1 MSMVESIELNYQ
13 QKQVKE
19 LNFSRKLWSKEQQV
33 LLIKKKYTMT
43 KMLNSLFKKIGIL
56 ANQDGP
62 PDLDEVLKDL
72 GRKIDNIFK
81 RKPRI
86 VVNNDSSGSGKN
98 NGSGTGSSTGG
109 DIPIIPILLVVFL
122 IWLITGFYIVD
133 QGSRGVVLR
142 FGKHIDVTQPG
153 PRWHLPYPIE
163 TVEVVNQEQV
173 RTIEVG
179 YRSSNDL
186 AASALDLRES
196 LMLTGDENIVDLQFA
211 VQYNLKSVEDFIFNN
226 RAAESSVRAASET
239 AIREIV
245 GKSKMDFV
253 LYEGREEIAIRTKD
267 LIQQILDRYS
277 TGINI
282 TSVTMQNA
290 QPPQQ
295 VQAAFDDA
303 VKAKQDLERQKNE
316 GQAYANDIV
325 PKARGTASRLTAEAN
340 GYKISIENE
349 ALGNA
354 SRFDQMLTEYTR
366 APEVTKK
373 RLFLETQEQIMSTV
387 SKIIIDQKGS
397 NSLIYLPLD
406 KIIQNSSKTEDS
418 QVDLNKASN
427 QTNPDVSAS
436 DVINSLT
443 DRSRG
448 AFRARE

>member
-1 MSMVESIELNYQ
+1 MENML
-13 QKQVKE
+13 
-19 LNFSRKLWSKEQQV
+19 KLFGFV
-33 LLIKKKYTMT
+33 G
-43 KMLNSLFKKIGIL
+43 NKISNVIRN
-56 ANQDGP
+56 ANNDGP
-62 PDLDEVLKDL
+62 PDLDELVKDL
-72 GRKIDNIFK
+72 KSK
-81 RKPRI
+81 
-86 VVNNDSSGSGKN
+86 VNNVFKLKPKNTGNGNDSQPPSNNSGESGIIKPL
-98 NGSGTGSSTGG
+98 
-109 DIPIIPILLVVFL
+109 PIIIVIFLV
-122 IWLITGFYIVD
+122 WLATGFYIVD
-133 QGSRGVVLR
+133 QGSRGIVLT
-142 FGKHIDVTQPG
+142 FGKNTGITQPG
-153 PRWHLPYPIE
+153 PRWHIPYPIE
-163 TVEVVNQEQV
+163 TVEIVNQEQV

-179 YRSSNDL
+179 YRSL
-186 AASALDLRES
+186 GEGATQQLKES
-196 LMLTGDENIVDLQFA
+196 LMLTGDENIIDLQFA
-211 VQYNLKSVEDFIFNN
+211 VQYNLKSVEDFLFNN
-226 RAAESSVRAASET
+226 RSVESSVRGAAET
-239 AIREIV
+239 AIREVV
-245 GKSKMDFV
+245 GKSDMDFV
-253 LYEGREEIAIRTKD
+253 LYEGREEIAIKTKS
-267 LIQQILDRYS
+267 LMQSILDLYQ

-354 SRFDQMLTEYTR
+354 SRFDQILAEYIR

-387 SKIIIDQKGS
+387 SKIVIDQKGS
-397 NSLIYLPLD
+397 NSLLYLPLD
-406 KIIQNSSKTEDS
+406 KIIKNSSNNSNEVVDPS
-418 QVDLNKASN
+418 QASS

-448 AFRARE
+448 AFRARERDTR

>member
-1 MSMVESIELNYQ
+1 MENM
-13 QKQVKE
+13 
-19 LNFSRKLWSKEQQV
+19 FKLFGFVGNKISNV
-33 LLIKKKYTMT
+33 IK
-43 KMLNSLFKKIGIL
+43 N
-56 ANQDGP
+56 ANNDGP
-62 PDLDEVLKDL
+62 PDLDELVKDL
-72 GRKIDNIFK
+72 KSK
-81 RKPRI
+81 
-86 VVNNDSSGSGKN
+86 VNNVFKLKPKNTN
-98 NGSGTGSSTGG
+98 NGNGSQPPSDNSGDSG
-109 DIPIIPILLVVFL
+109 IIKPLPIVIVIFLV
-122 IWLITGFYIVD
+122 WLATGFYIVD
-133 QGSRGVVLR
+133 QGSRGVVLT
-142 FGKHIDVTQPG
+142 FGENTAITLPG
-153 PRWHLPYPIE
+153 PRWHIPYPIE
-163 TVEVVNQEQV
+163 TVEIVNQEQV

-179 YRSSNDL
+179 YRSL
-186 AASALDLRES
+186 GEGATQQLKES
-196 LMLTGDENIVDLQFA
+196 LMLTGDENIIDLQFA
-211 VQYNLKSVEDFIFNN
+211 VQYNLKSVEDFLFNN
-226 RAAESSVRAASET
+226 RSVEGSVRGAAET
-239 AIREIV
+239 AIREVV
-245 GKSKMDFV
+245 GKSDMDFV
-253 LYEGREEIAIRTKD
+253 LYEGREEIAIKTKS
-267 LIQQILDRYS
+267 LMQSILDLYQ

-354 SRFDQMLTEYTR
+354 SRFDQILAEYIR

-397 NSLIYLPLD
+397 NSLLYLPLD
-406 KIIQNSSKTEDS
+406 KIIQNSSRNNNEAVDPS
-418 QVDLNKASN
+418 QASS

-448 AFRARE
+448 AFRARERDIR

>member
-1 MSMVESIELNYQ
+1 ML
-13 QKQVKE
+13 
-19 LNFSRKLWSKEQQV
+19 KLFGFV
-33 LLIKKKYTMT
+33 G
-43 KMLNSLFKKIGIL
+43 NKISNVIRN
-56 ANQDGP
+56 ANNDGP
-62 PDLDEVLKDL
+62 PDLDELVKDL
-72 GRKIDNIFK
+72 KSK
-81 RKPRI
+81 
-86 VVNNDSSGSGKN
+86 VNNVFKLKPKNTN
-98 NGSGTGSSTGG
+98 NGNGSQPPSDNSGDSG
-109 DIPIIPILLVVFL
+109 IIKPLPIVIVIFLV
-122 IWLITGFYIVD
+122 WLATGFYIVD
-133 QGSRGVVLR
+133 QGSRGVVLT
-142 FGKHIDVTQPG
+142 FGENTAITLPG
-153 PRWHLPYPIE
+153 PRWHIPYPIE
-163 TVEVVNQEQV
+163 TVEIVNQEQV

-179 YRSSNDL
+179 YRSL
-186 AASALDLRES
+186 GEGATQQLKES
-196 LMLTGDENIVDLQFA
+196 LMLTGDENIIDLQFA
-211 VQYNLKSVEDFIFNN
+211 VQYNLKSVEDFLFNN
-226 RAAESSVRAASET
+226 RSVEGSVRGAAET
-239 AIREIV
+239 AIREVV
-245 GKSKMDFV
+245 GKSDMDFV
-253 LYEGREEIAIRTKD
+253 LYEGREEIAIKTKS
-267 LIQQILDRYS
+267 LMQSILDLYQ

-354 SRFDQMLTEYTR
+354 SRFDQILAEYIR

-397 NSLIYLPLD
+397 NSLLYLPLD
-406 KIIQNSSKTEDS
+406 KIIQNSSRNNNEAADPS
-418 QVDLNKASN
+418 QASN

-448 AFRARE
+448 AFRARERDIR

>member
-1 MSMVESIELNYQ
+1 MENML
-13 QKQVKE
+13 
-19 LNFSRKLWSKEQQV
+19 KLFGFVGNRISNV
-33 LLIKKKYTMT
+33 IR
-43 KMLNSLFKKIGIL
+43 N
-56 ANQDGP
+56 ANNDGP
-62 PDLDEVLKDL
+62 PDLDELVKDL
-72 GRKIDNIFK
+72 KSK
-81 RKPRI
+81 
-86 VVNNDSSGSGKN
+86 VNNVFKLKPKNTN
-98 NGSGTGSSTGG
+98 NGNGSQPPSDNSGDSG
-109 DIPIIPILLVVFL
+109 IIKPLPIVIVIFLV
-122 IWLITGFYIVD
+122 WLATGFYIVD
-133 QGSRGVVLR
+133 QGSRGVVLT
-142 FGKHIDVTQPG
+142 FGENTAITLPG
-153 PRWHLPYPIE
+153 PRWHIPYPIE
-163 TVEVVNQEQV
+163 TVEIVNQEQV

-179 YRSSNDL
+179 YRSL
-186 AASALDLRES
+186 GEGATQQLKES
-196 LMLTGDENIVDLQFA
+196 LMLTGDENIIDLQFA
-211 VQYNLKSVEDFIFNN
+211 VQYNLKSVEDFLFNN
-226 RAAESSVRAASET
+226 RSVEGSVRGAAET
-239 AIREIV
+239 AIREVV
-245 GKSKMDFV
+245 GKSDMDFV
-253 LYEGREEIAIRTKD
+253 LYEGREEIAIKTKS
-267 LIQQILDRYS
+267 LMQSILDLYQ

-354 SRFDQMLTEYTR
+354 SRFDQILAEYIR

-406 KIIQNSSKTEDS
+406 KIINNSSKNNSEDIDLS
-418 QVDLNKASN
+418 QASS

-448 AFRARE
+448 AFRERERDVR

>member
-1 MSMVESIELNYQ
+1 MENM
-13 QKQVKE
+13 
-19 LNFSRKLWSKEQQV
+19 RKLFGFVGNRISNV
-33 LLIKKKYTMT
+33 IR
-43 KMLNSLFKKIGIL
+43 N
-56 ANQDGP
+56 ANNDGP
-62 PDLDEVLKDL
+62 PDLDELVKDL
-72 GRKIDNIFK
+72 KSK
-81 RKPRI
+81 
-86 VVNNDSSGSGKN
+86 VNNVFKLKPKNTN
-98 NGSGTGSSTGG
+98 NGNGSQPPSDNSGDSG
-109 DIPIIPILLVVFL
+109 IIKPLPIVIVIFLV
-122 IWLITGFYIVD
+122 WLATGFYIVD
-133 QGSRGVVLR
+133 QGSRGVVLT
-142 FGKHIDVTQPG
+142 FGENTAITLPG
-153 PRWHLPYPIE
+153 PRWHIPYPIE
-163 TVEVVNQEQV
+163 TVEIVNQEQV

-179 YRSSNDL
+179 YRSL
-186 AASALDLRES
+186 GEGATQQLKES
-196 LMLTGDENIVDLQFA
+196 LMLTGDENIIDLQFA
-211 VQYNLKSVEDFIFNN
+211 VQYNLKSVEDFLFNN
-226 RAAESSVRAASET
+226 RSVEGSVRGAAET
-239 AIREIV
+239 AIREVV
-245 GKSKMDFV
+245 GKSDMDFV
-253 LYEGREEIAIRTKD
+253 LYEGREEIAIKTKS
-267 LIQQILDRYS
+267 LMQSILDLYQ

-354 SRFDQMLTEYTR
+354 SRFDQILAEYIR

-387 SKIIIDQKGS
+387 SKIVIDQKGS
-397 NSLIYLPLD
+397 NSLLYLPLD
-406 KIIQNSSKTEDS
+406 KIIQNSSRNNNEAVDPS
-418 QVDLNKASN
+418 QASS

-448 AFRARE
+448 AFRARERDIR

>member
-1 MSMVESIELNYQ
+1 MENM
-13 QKQVKE
+13 
-19 LNFSRKLWSKEQQV
+19 RKLFGFVGNRISNV
-33 LLIKKKYTMT
+33 IR
-43 KMLNSLFKKIGIL
+43 N
-56 ANQDGP
+56 ANNDGP
-62 PDLDEVLKDL
+62 PDLDELVKDL
-72 GRKIDNIFK
+72 KSK
-81 RKPRI
+81 
-86 VVNNDSSGSGKN
+86 VNNVFKLKPKNTN
-98 NGSGTGSSTGG
+98 NGNGSQPPSDNSGDSG
-109 DIPIIPILLVVFL
+109 IIKPLPIVIVIFLV
-122 IWLITGFYIVD
+122 WLATGFYIVD
-133 QGSRGVVLR
+133 QGSRGVVLT
-142 FGKHIDVTQPG
+142 FGENTAITLPG
-153 PRWHLPYPIE
+153 PRWHIPYPIE
-163 TVEVVNQEQV
+163 TVEIVNQEQV

-179 YRSSNDL
+179 YRSL
-186 AASALDLRES
+186 GEGATQQLKES
-196 LMLTGDENIVDLQFA
+196 LMLTGDENIIDLQFA
-211 VQYNLKSVEDFIFNN
+211 VQYNLKSVEDFLFNN
-226 RAAESSVRAASET
+226 RSVEGSVRGAAET
-239 AIREIV
+239 AIREVV
-245 GKSKMDFV
+245 GKSDMDFV
-253 LYEGREEIAIRTKD
+253 LYEGREEIAIKTKS
-267 LIQQILDRYS
+267 LMQSILDLYQ

-354 SRFDQMLTEYTR
+354 SRFDQILAEYIR

-397 NSLIYLPLD
+397 NSLLYLPLD
-406 KIIQNSSKTEDS
+406 RIIQNSSKNNNEVLDPN
-418 QVDLNKASN
+418 QASS

-448 AFRARE
+448 AFRARERDIR

>member
-1 MSMVESIELNYQ
+1 MENML
-13 QKQVKE
+13 
-19 LNFSRKLWSKEQQV
+19 KLFGFV
-33 LLIKKKYTMT
+33 G
-43 KMLNSLFKKIGIL
+43 NKISNVIRN
-56 ANQDGP
+56 ANNDGP
-62 PDLDEVLKDL
+62 PDLDELVKDL
-72 GRKIDNIFK
+72 KSK
-81 RKPRI
+81 
-86 VVNNDSSGSGKN
+86 VNNVFKLKPKNSSNG
-98 NGSGTGSSTGG
+98 NGSQPPSNNSG
-109 DIPIIPILLVVFL
+109 DSGIIKPLPIIIVIFLV
-122 IWLITGFYIVD
+122 WLATGFYIVD
-133 QGSRGVVLR
+133 QGSRGIVLT
-142 FGKHIDVTQPG
+142 FGKNTGITQPG
-153 PRWHLPYPIE
+153 PRWHIPYPIE
-163 TVEVVNQEQV
+163 TVEIVNQEQV

-179 YRSSNDL
+179 YRSL
-186 AASALDLRES
+186 GEGATQQLKES
-196 LMLTGDENIVDLQFA
+196 LMLTGDENIIDLQFA
-211 VQYNLKSVEDFIFNN
+211 VQYNLKSVEDFLFNN
-226 RAAESSVRAASET
+226 RSVEGSVRGAAET
-239 AIREIV
+239 AIREVV
-245 GKSKMDFV
+245 GKSDMDFV
-253 LYEGREEIAIRTKD
+253 LYEGREEIAIKTKS
-267 LIQQILDRYS
+267 LMQSILDLYQ

-354 SRFDQMLTEYTR
+354 SRFDQILAEYIR

-397 NSLIYLPLD
+397 NSLLYLPLD
-406 KIIQNSSKTEDS
+406 KIIQNSSRNNNEAADPS
-418 QVDLNKASN
+418 QASN

-448 AFRARE
+448 AFRARERDIR

>member
-1 MSMVESIELNYQ
+1 MENML
-13 QKQVKE
+13 
-19 LNFSRKLWSKEQQV
+19 KLFGFV
-33 LLIKKKYTMT
+33 G
-43 KMLNSLFKKIGIL
+43 NKISNVIRN
-56 ANQDGP
+56 ANNDGP
-62 PDLDEVLKDL
+62 PDLDELVKDL
-72 GRKIDNIFK
+72 KSK
-81 RKPRI
+81 
-86 VVNNDSSGSGKN
+86 VNNVFKLKSKNTN
-98 NGSGTGSSTGG
+98 NGNGSQPPSDNSGDSG
-109 DIPIIPILLVVFL
+109 IIKPLPIVIVIFLV
-122 IWLITGFYIVD
+122 WLATGFYIVD
-133 QGSRGVVLR
+133 QGSRGVVLT
-142 FGKHIDVTQPG
+142 FGENTAITLPG
-153 PRWHLPYPIE
+153 PRWHIPYPIE
-163 TVEVVNQEQV
+163 TVEIVNQEQV

-179 YRSSNDL
+179 YRSL
-186 AASALDLRES
+186 GEGATQQLKES
-196 LMLTGDENIVDLQFA
+196 LMLTGDENIIDLQFA
-211 VQYNLKSVEDFIFNN
+211 VQYNLKSVEDFLFNN
-226 RAAESSVRAASET
+226 RSVEGSVRGAAET
-239 AIREIV
+239 AIREVV
-245 GKSKMDFV
+245 GKSDMDFV
-253 LYEGREEIAIRTKD
+253 LYEGREEIAIKTKS
-267 LIQQILDRYS
+267 LMQSILDLYQ

-354 SRFDQMLTEYTR
+354 SRFDQILAEYIR

-397 NSLIYLPLD
+397 NSLLYLPLD
-406 KIIQNSSKTEDS
+406 KIIQNSSRNNNEVVDPS
-418 QVDLNKASN
+418 QASS

-448 AFRARE
+448 AFRARERDIR

>member
-1 MSMVESIELNYQ
+1 MENML
-13 QKQVKE
+13 
-19 LNFSRKLWSKEQQV
+19 KLFGFV
-33 LLIKKKYTMT
+33 G
-43 KMLNSLFKKIGIL
+43 NKISNVIRN
-56 ANQDGP
+56 ANNDGP
-62 PDLDEVLKDL
+62 PDLDELVKDL
-72 GRKIDNIFK
+72 KSK
-81 RKPRI
+81 
-86 VVNNDSSGSGKN
+86 VNNVFKLKPKNTN
-98 NGSGTGSSTGG
+98 NGNGSQPPSNNSGDSG
-109 DIPIIPILLVVFL
+109 IIKPLPIVIVIFLV
-122 IWLITGFYIVD
+122 WLATGFYIVD
-133 QGSRGVVLR
+133 QGSRGVVLT
-142 FGKHIDVTQPG
+142 FGENTGITLPG
-153 PRWHLPYPIE
+153 PRWHIPYPIE
-163 TVEVVNQEQV
+163 TVEIVNQEQV

-179 YRSSNDL
+179 YRSL
-186 AASALDLRES
+186 GEGATQQLKES
-196 LMLTGDENIVDLQFA
+196 LMLTGDENIIDLQFA
-211 VQYNLKSVEDFIFNN
+211 VQYNLKSVEDFLFNN
-226 RAAESSVRAASET
+226 RSVEGSVRGAAET
-239 AIREIV
+239 AIREVV
-245 GKSKMDFV
+245 GKSDMDFV
-253 LYEGREEIAIRTKD
+253 LYEGREEIAIKTKS
-267 LIQQILDRYS
+267 LMQSILDLYQ

-354 SRFDQMLTEYTR
+354 SRFDQILAEYIR

-397 NSLIYLPLD
+397 NSLLYLPLD
-406 KIIQNSSKTEDS
+406 KIIQNSSRNNNEVVDPS
-418 QVDLNKASN
+418 QASS

-448 AFRARE
+448 AFRARERDIR

>member
-1 MSMVESIELNYQ
+1 MENML
-13 QKQVKE
+13 
-19 LNFSRKLWSKEQQV
+19 KLFGFVGNKISNV
-33 LLIKKKYTMT
+33 IK
-43 KMLNSLFKKIGIL
+43 N
-56 ANQDGP
+56 ANNDGP
-62 PDLDEVLKDL
+62 PDLDELVKDL
-72 GRKIDNIFK
+72 KSK
-81 RKPRI
+81 
-86 VVNNDSSGSGKN
+86 VNNVFKLKPKNTN
-98 NGSGTGSSTGG
+98 NGNDSQPPSNNSGDSGV
-109 DIPIIPILLVVFL
+109 IKPLPIIIVIFLV
-122 IWLITGFYIVD
+122 WLATGFYIVD
-133 QGSRGVVLR
+133 QGSRGVVLT
-142 FGKHIDVTQPG
+142 FGENTAITLPG
-153 PRWHLPYPIE
+153 PRWHIPYPIE
-163 TVEVVNQEQV
+163 TVEIVNQEQV

-179 YRSSNDL
+179 YRSL
-186 AASALDLRES
+186 GEGATQQLKES
-196 LMLTGDENIVDLQFA
+196 LMLTGDENIIDLQFA
-211 VQYNLKSVEDFIFNN
+211 VQYNLKSVEDFLFNN
-226 RAAESSVRAASET
+226 RSVEGSVRGAAET
-239 AIREIV
+239 AIREVV
-245 GKSKMDFV
+245 GKSDMDFV
-253 LYEGREEIAIRTKD
+253 LYEGREEIAIKTKS
-267 LIQQILDRYS
+267 LMQSILDLYQ

-354 SRFDQMLTEYTR
+354 SRFDQILAEYIR

-397 NSLIYLPLD
+397 NSLLYLPLD
-406 KIIQNSSKTEDS
+406 KIIQNSTRNNNEVVDPS
-418 QVDLNKASN
+418 QASS

-448 AFRARE
+448 AFRARERDIR

>member
-1 MSMVESIELNYQ
+1 MENM
-13 QKQVKE
+13 
-19 LNFSRKLWSKEQQV
+19 RKLFGFVGNRISNV
-33 LLIKKKYTMT
+33 IR
-43 KMLNSLFKKIGIL
+43 N
-56 ANQDGP
+56 ANNDGP
-62 PDLDEVLKDL
+62 PDLDELVKDL
-72 GRKIDNIFK
+72 KSK
-81 RKPRI
+81 
-86 VVNNDSSGSGKN
+86 VNNVFKLKPKNTN
-98 NGSGTGSSTGG
+98 NGNGSQPPSDNSGDSG
-109 DIPIIPILLVVFL
+109 IIKPLPIVIVIFLV
-122 IWLITGFYIVD
+122 WLATGFYIVD
-133 QGSRGVVLR
+133 QGSRGVVLT
-142 FGKHIDVTQPG
+142 FGENTAITLPG
-153 PRWHLPYPIE
+153 PRWHIPYPIE
-163 TVEVVNQEQV
+163 TVEIVNQEQV

-179 YRSSNDL
+179 YRSL
-186 AASALDLRES
+186 GEGATQQLKES
-196 LMLTGDENIVDLQFA
+196 LMLTGDENIIDLQFA
-211 VQYNLKSVEDFIFNN
+211 VQYNLKSVEDFLFNN
-226 RAAESSVRAASET
+226 RSVEGSVRGAAET
-239 AIREIV
+239 AIREVV
-245 GKSKMDFV
+245 GKSDMDFV
-253 LYEGREEIAIRTKD
+253 LYEGREEIAIKTKS
-267 LIQQILDRYS
+267 LMQSILDLYQ

-354 SRFDQMLTEYTR
+354 SRFDQILAEYIR

-397 NSLIYLPLD
+397 NSLLYHPLD
-406 KIIQNSSKTEDS
+406 KIIQNSSRNNNEAVDPS
-418 QVDLNKASN
+418 QASS

-448 AFRARE
+448 AFRARERDIR

>member
-1 MSMVESIELNYQ
+1 MENM
-13 QKQVKE
+13 
-19 LNFSRKLWSKEQQV
+19 RKLFGFVGNKISNV
-33 LLIKKKYTMT
+33 IK
-43 KMLNSLFKKIGIL
+43 N
-56 ANQDGP
+56 ANNDGP
-62 PDLDEVLKDL
+62 PDLDELVKDL
-72 GRKIDNIFK
+72 KSK
-81 RKPRI
+81 
-86 VVNNDSSGSGKN
+86 VNNVFKLKPKNTN
-98 NGSGTGSSTGG
+98 NGNGSQPPSDNSGDSG
-109 DIPIIPILLVVFL
+109 IIKPLPIVIVIFLV
-122 IWLITGFYIVD
+122 WLATGFYIVD
-133 QGSRGVVLR
+133 QGSRGVVLT
-142 FGKHIDVTQPG
+142 FGENTAITLPG
-153 PRWHLPYPIE
+153 PRWHIPYPIE
-163 TVEVVNQEQV
+163 TVEIVNQEQV

-179 YRSSNDL
+179 YRSL
-186 AASALDLRES
+186 GEGATQQLKES
-196 LMLTGDENIVDLQFA
+196 LMLTGDENIIDLQFA
-211 VQYNLKSVEDFIFNN
+211 VQYNLKSVEDFLFNN
-226 RAAESSVRAASET
+226 RSVEGSVRGAAET
-239 AIREIV
+239 AIREVV
-245 GKSKMDFV
+245 GKSDMDFV
-253 LYEGREEIAIRTKD
+253 LYEGREEIAIKTKS
-267 LIQQILDRYS
+267 LMQSILDLYQ

-354 SRFDQMLTEYTR
+354 SRFDQILAEYIR

-397 NSLIYLPLD
+397 NSLLYLPLD
-406 KIIQNSSKTEDS
+406 KIIQNSSRNNNEAVDPS
-418 QVDLNKASN
+418 QASS

-448 AFRARE
+448 AFRARERDIR